1 MKIIITG
8 SLGHI
13 GKPLSKELAEKNHD
27 VTVISSKEERRKDIE
42 NLGATAAI
50 GSLEDLD
57 FLVQTFTGADAVF
70 AMVPPKYD
78 ETDTVVYYRRLA
90 DTYAEAIKNAG
101 VKHVVHLSSYGAH
114 LNKDT
119 GFILGAHNAE
129 GILDGLQ
136 SVAITHLRPGYF
148 YYNLMNFAPM
158 IKGQNIIGSNYGGDD
173 KLVLVSPKDIAAAAV
188 EELVSQANGTK
199 IRYVVSD
206 ERTCNETALVLGEAI
221 GKPDLKWLT
230 FTNEQTKDAMMKGG
244 VSAHVADN
252 FVQLGAAIHN
262 GILVEDYE
270 KHKPSE
276 LGKIKLEEYAREF
289 AAAL

>member
-27 VTVISSKEERRKDIE
+27 VIVISSKEERRKDIE

-50 GSLEDLD
+50 GSLEDVD

-78 ETDTVVYYRRLA
+78 EIDTVLYYRRLA
-90 DTYAEAIKNAG
+90 DKYAEAIKNAG

-148 YYNLMNFAPM
+148 YYNLMNFATM

-173 KLVLVSPKDIAAAAV
+173 KLVLVSPKDIAAAAA
-188 EELVSQANGTK
+188 EELISQANGTK
-199 IRYVVSD
+199 IRYVASD

-244 VSAHVADN
+244 VPAHVADN

-276 LGKIKLEEYAREF
+276 MGKIKLEEYTREF